1 LTDTQGATETIATQA
16 RHTGAE
22 GRDGAARTA
31 AKILTEIKKLVDP
44 ELERRIESLNPTMR
58 AISRYHFGWQDAAGR
73 PDPTGSGGKALR
85 PALAVLGA
93 RAVGAAGDEPAVLDA
108 ACAAELIHN
117 FSLLHDDIMDGDRT
131 RRHRSTAWTV
141 FGVDQTLL
149 AGCALQT
156 LAFEVLAERSPTA
169 VGSLGASVQLLIAGQ
184 SEDLDLAGNES
195 ATVDQCLQMEAG
207 KTASLL
213 AASAGLG
220 AQAFGARAEQ
230 VRLLSEYGHHLGMA
244 FQLVDDMLGIWG
256 ETGTTGKPV
265 AADLAARKRSAPVVA
280 ALSAGSE
287 ASARLRAVLAKDG
300 DLSPADLVLAADLV
314 EQAGGR
320 RWTKERADLHTR
332 EALAR
337 LDRLTPDPNALAD
350 LAEVT
355 RFLLSRTW

>member
-1 LTDTQGATETIATQA
+1 MTDTQDATGTIEAAAHRT
-16 RHTGAE
+16 E
-22 GRDGAARTA
+22 ARTA
-31 AKILTEIKKLVDP
+31 AEILAETKKLVDP
-44 ELERRIESLNPTMR
+44 ELERRIDTLHTTMR
-58 AISRYHFGWQDAAGR
+58 GISRYHFGWQDAEGR
-73 PDPTGSGGKALR
+73 PDPAGSGGKALR

-93 RAVGAAGDEPAVLDA
+93 RAVGARGDEAAVLDA

-131 RRHRSTAWTV
+131 RRHRATAWTV
-141 FGVDQTLL
+141 FGVNQTLL

-156 LAFEVLAERSPTA
+156 LAFEVLAERSASA
-169 VGSLGASVQLLIAGQ
+169 VAALGVSVQLLIAGQ
-184 SEDLDLAGNES
+184 SEDLGLAGDEE
-195 ATVDQCLQMEAG
+195 ATVERCLQMESG

-213 AASAGLG
+213 SASASLG
-220 AQAFGARAEQ
+220 AQAYGASPER
-230 VRLLSEYGHHLGMA
+230 VRLLAEYGHHLGMA

-256 ETGTTGKPV
+256 ETSATGKPV

-280 ALSAGSE
+280 ALSSGTEAGG
-287 ASARLRAVLAKDG
+287 RLRTLLARDG

-320 RWTKERADLHTR
+320 TWTQDRADLHTR

-337 LDRLTPDPNALAD
+337 LDRLAPEPNALAD